1 MRSMR
6 SNLLALTLLSAA
18 SAAAAEAGATSDVS
32 GTETGAQADPQ
43 TGAQAGTETG
53 AQADPQTDTQT
64 QTGEVPSST
73 EPTAET
79 KVRAPKD
86 PSKALDILNG
96 RMPLPIVYAIRFQED
111 AGAKNSDLAKKYGT
125 SVGKVFDIRKG
136 SNFGYITKDY
146 KPSAEELAAARAH
159 ITTGTSTKGSDLK
172 TLGGNPEAIEAFLAA
187 QTVATPEEVA
197 ARGWVIKQV
206 GVAKPKDPNAP
217 AAAPK
222 APKAP
227 KAAKAGKGPKPA
239 PTAGAAASMF

>member
-6 SNLLALTLLSAA
+6 SNLLALTLMSAA

-32 GTETGAQADPQ
+32 GTETGAQAD
-43 TGAQAGTETG
+43 TQA
-53 AQADPQTDTQT
+53 

-125 SVGKVFDIRKG
+125 SVGKVFDIRKS

-222 APKAP
+222 AAKAAKAAKAP
-227 KAAKAGKGPKPA
+227 KADKGPKPA
-239 PTAGAAASMF
+239 PTAGASASMF

>member
-6 SNLLALTLLSAA
+6 SNLLALTLMSAA

-32 GTETGAQADPQ
+32 GTETGAQ
-43 TGAQAGTETG
+43 
-53 AQADPQTDTQT
+53 TDTQTDT

-136 SNFGYITKDY
+136 SNFGYIDKDY

-217 AAAPK
+217 
-222 APKAP
+222 KAP
-227 KAAKAGKGPKPA
+227 KAAKAAKADKGPKPA
-239 PTAGAAASMF
+239 PTAGASASMF

>member
-1 MRSMR
+1 MKSFR
-6 SNLLALTLLSAA
+6 SNRLAHLVLLTAVSG
-18 SAAAAEAGATSDVS
+18 AAAEAGATSDTS
-32 GTETGAQADPQ
+32 GAQ
-43 TGAQAGTETG
+43 TTT
-53 AQADPQTDTQT
+53 
-64 QTGEVPSST
+64 EVPSSN

-86 PSKALDILNG
+86 PAKALDILNG

-111 AGAKNSDLAKKYGT
+111 AGAKNSELAKKYGT

-146 KPSAEELAAARAH
+146 LPSAEELAAARAH
-159 ITTGTSTKGSDLK
+159 ITTGTSAKGSNLK
-172 TLGGNPEAIEAFLAA
+172 ALGGNPEAIEAFLAA
-187 QTVATPEEVA
+187 QTVATPEQVA

-217 AAAPK
+217 AAAAKPAK
-222 APKAP
+222 GKG
-227 KAAKAGKGPKPA
+227 KAAENKPA

>member
-32 GTETGAQADPQ
+32 GTETGAQIDTQ
-43 TGAQAGTETG
+43 TETG
-53 AQADPQTDTQT
+53 AQADAQA

-136 SNFGYITKDY
+136 SNFGYIDKDY

-222 APKAP
+222 AA
-227 KAAKAGKGPKPA
+227 KAAKAAKADKSPKPA
-239 PTAGAAASMF
+239 PTAGASASMF

>member
-6 SNLLALTLLSAA
+6 SNLLALTLMSAA

-32 GTETGAQADPQ
+32 GTE
-43 TGAQAGTETG
+43 
-53 AQADPQTDTQT
+53 
-64 QTGEVPSST
+64 TGEVPSST

-136 SNFGYITKDY
+136 SNFGYIDKDY

-222 APKAP
+222 APKA
-227 KAAKAGKGPKPA
+227 AKADKGPKPA
-239 PTAGAAASMF
+239 PTAGASASMF

>member
-1 MRSMR
+1 MKSFR
-6 SNLLALTLLSAA
+6 SNLLALTLMSAA

-32 GTETGAQADPQ
+32 GTETGAQA
-43 TGAQAGTETG
+43 
-53 AQADPQTDTQT
+53 DTQT

-136 SNFGYITKDY
+136 SNFGYIDKDY

-217 AAAPK
+217 EA
-222 APKAP
+222 AP
-227 KAAKAGKGPKPA
+227 KAAKAAKADKGPKPA

>member
-6 SNLLALTLLSAA
+6 SNLLALTLMSAA
-18 SAAAAEAGATSDVS
+18 SAAAAEAGTTSDVS

-43 TGAQAGTETG
+43 TG
-53 AQADPQTDTQT
+53 PQTD
-64 QTGEVPSST
+64 TGEVPSST

-136 SNFGYITKDY
+136 SNFGYIDKDY

-222 APKAP
+222 APKAA
-227 KAAKAGKGPKPA
+227 KAAKADKGPKPA
-239 PTAGAAASMF
+239 PTAGASASMF

>member
-6 SNLLALTLLSAA
+6 SNLLALTLMSAA

-32 GTETGAQADPQ
+32 GTETGAQAD
-43 TGAQAGTETG
+43 TQA
-53 AQADPQTDTQT
+53 

-136 SNFGYITKDY
+136 SNFGYIDKDY

-217 AAAPK
+217 AAAAKPAK
-222 APKAP
+222 GKG
-227 KAAKAGKGPKPA
+227 KAAENKPA

>member
-6 SNLLALTLLSAA
+6 SNLLALTLMSAA

-32 GTETGAQADPQ
+32 GTETGAQADP
-43 TGAQAGTETG
+43 
-53 AQADPQTDTQT
+53 QT

-136 SNFGYITKDY
+136 SNFGYIDKDY

-227 KAAKAGKGPKPA
+227 KAAKADKSPKPA
-239 PTAGAAASMF
+239 PTAGASASMF

>member
-6 SNLLALTLLSAA
+6 SNLLALTLMSAA

-32 GTETGAQADPQ
+32 GTETGAQ
-43 TGAQAGTETG
+43 
-53 AQADPQTDTQT
+53 TDT

-136 SNFGYITKDY
+136 SNFGYIDNNY

-222 APKAP
+222 APKAA
-227 KAAKAGKGPKPA
+227 KAAKADKGPKPA
-239 PTAGAAASMF
+239 PTAGASASMF

>member
-6 SNLLALTLLSAA
+6 SNLLALTLMSAA

-32 GTETGAQADPQ
+32 GTEAGAQADP
-43 TGAQAGTETG
+43 
-53 AQADPQTDTQT
+53 

-222 APKAP
+222 APKA
-227 KAAKAGKGPKPA
+227 AKADKGPKPA

>member
-1 MRSMR
+1 MKSFR
-6 SNLLALTLLSAA
+6 SNLLALTLMSAA

-43 TGAQAGTETG
+43 TGAQA
-53 AQADPQTDTQT
+53 DTQT

-136 SNFGYITKDY
+136 SNFGYIDNNY

-227 KAAKAGKGPKPA
+227 KADKGAKPA

>member
-6 SNLLALTLLSAA
+6 SNLLALTLMSAA

-43 TGAQAGTETG
+43 TDT
-53 AQADPQTDTQT
+53 QADPQTDTLT

-136 SNFGYITKDY
+136 SNFSYIDKDY

-217 AAAPK
+217 EA
-222 APKAP
+222 AP
-227 KAAKAGKGPKPA
+227 KAAKAAKADKGNKPA
-239 PTAGAAASMF
+239 PTAGASASMF

>member
-1 MRSMR
+1 MR

-43 TGAQAGTETG
+43 TSTE
-53 AQADPQTDTQT
+53 A
-64 QTGEVPSST
+64 GEVPSST

-136 SNFGYITKDY
+136 SNFSYIDKDY

-222 APKAP
+222 AAKAT
-227 KAAKAGKGPKPA
+227 KAAKADKGGKPA
-239 PTAGAAASMF
+239 PTAGASASMF

>member
-32 GTETGAQADPQ
+32 GTETGAQ
-43 TGAQAGTETG
+43 
-53 AQADPQTDTQT
+53 TDT

-125 SVGKVFDIRKG
+125 SVGKVFDIRKS

-227 KAAKAGKGPKPA
+227 KAAKAPKADKGPKPA

>member
-1 MRSMR
+1 MCSMR
-6 SNLLALTLLSAA
+6 SNLLALTLMSAA

-43 TGAQAGTETG
+43 TDT
-53 AQADPQTDTQT
+53 QTDT

-136 SNFGYITKDY
+136 SNFGYIDKNY

-217 AAAPK
+217 EAAPK

-227 KAAKAGKGPKPA
+227 KAAKADKGGKPA
-239 PTAGAAASMF
+239 PTAGASASMF

>member
-6 SNLLALTLLSAA
+6 SNLLALTLMSAA

-32 GTETGAQADPQ
+32 GTETGAQ
-43 TGAQAGTETG
+43 
-53 AQADPQTDTQT
+53 TDT

-125 SVGKVFDIRKG
+125 SVGKVFDIRKS

-217 AAAPK
+217 EA

-227 KAAKAGKGPKPA
+227 KAAKADKGPKPA
-239 PTAGAAASMF
+239 PTAGASASMF

>member
-6 SNLLALTLLSAA
+6 SNLLALTLMSAA

-32 GTETGAQADPQ
+32 GTETGAQ
-43 TGAQAGTETG
+43 
-53 AQADPQTDTQT
+53 TDTQTDT

-73 EPTAET
+73 EPTAEI

-136 SNFGYITKDY
+136 SNFGYIDNNY

-217 AAAPK
+217 EAAPK

-227 KAAKAGKGPKPA
+227 KAAKADKGPKPA
-239 PTAGAAASMF
+239 PTAGASASMF

>member
-6 SNLLALTLLSAA
+6 SNLLALTLMSAV

-32 GTETGAQADPQ
+32 GTETG
-43 TGAQAGTETG
+43 T
-53 AQADPQTDTQT
+53 QTDTQT
-64 QTGEVPSST
+64 SAEAGEVPSST

-136 SNFGYITKDY
+136 SNFSYIDKDY

-222 APKAP
+222 APKAA
-227 KAAKAGKGPKPA
+227 KAAKADKGPKPA
-239 PTAGAAASMF
+239 PTAGASASMF

>member
-1 MRSMR
+1 MKSFR
-6 SNLLALTLLSAA
+6 SNLLALTLMSAA

-32 GTETGAQADPQ
+32 GTETGAQADP
-43 TGAQAGTETG
+43 
-53 AQADPQTDTQT
+53 QT

-136 SNFGYITKDY
+136 SNFGYIDNNY

-217 AAAPK
+217 EA
-222 APKAP
+222 AP
-227 KAAKAGKGPKPA
+227 KAAKAAKADKGPKPA
-239 PTAGAAASMF
+239 PTAGASASMF

>member
-32 GTETGAQADPQ
+32 GTEAGAQI
-43 TGAQAGTETG
+43 
-53 AQADPQTDTQT
+53 DTLA

-217 AAAPK
+217 EAAPK

-227 KAAKAGKGPKPA
+227 KAAKADKGPKPA
-239 PTAGAAASMF
+239 PTAGASASMF

>member
-6 SNLLALTLLSAA
+6 SNLLALTLMSAA

-43 TGAQAGTETG
+43 ADTQA
-53 AQADPQTDTQT
+53 DTQT

-136 SNFGYITKDY
+136 SNFGYIDKDY

-217 AAAPK
+217 AAAPEAAK
-222 APKAP
+222 AAKAP
-227 KAAKAGKGPKPA
+227 KAAKADKGGKPA
-239 PTAGAAASMF
+239 PTAGASASMF